1 MTLVYDLVYYD
12 FESKTFTINAIWKQK
27 AWSSSRVSNLK
38 KSYKKIRKILLVNA
52 PKGRILLLTSA
63 YCFEIVII
71 VYYRHTMGFQIV
83 TL

>member
-1 MTLVYDLVYYD
+1 MYELMYN
-12 FESKTFTINAIWKQK
+12 EIKSKTFKIIAIWKQM

-38 KSYKKIRKILLVNA
+38 KSYKKIGKIPLVNA
-52 PKGRILLLTSA
+52 PKGRVFLLTSA

-83 TL
+83 IL